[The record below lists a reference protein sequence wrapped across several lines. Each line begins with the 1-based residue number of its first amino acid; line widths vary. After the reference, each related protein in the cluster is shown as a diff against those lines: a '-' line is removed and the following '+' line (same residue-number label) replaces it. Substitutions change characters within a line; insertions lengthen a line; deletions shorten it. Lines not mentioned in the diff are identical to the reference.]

1 MAEKRRIKKAK
12 ERDSRKITVQ
22 IPEEVY
28 FQVKQWAKEEYRTTS
43 QQARMFLEIGLQ
55 YLIQANEADN
65 CGHEQEPEEKEPC
78 IGFRVEPD
86 YDEEDYDD
94 E

>member
-65 CGHEQEPEEKEPC
+65 CEHEQEPEEREPC
-78 IGFRVEPD
+78 IGFKIDR
-86 YDEEDYDD
+86 EEDYED